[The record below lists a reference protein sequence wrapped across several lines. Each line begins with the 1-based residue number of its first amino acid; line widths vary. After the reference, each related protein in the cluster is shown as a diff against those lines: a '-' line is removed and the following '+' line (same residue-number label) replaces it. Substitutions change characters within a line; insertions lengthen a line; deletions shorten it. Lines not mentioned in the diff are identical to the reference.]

1 MASVG
6 CLGDIPFM
14 VSSDTVQT
22 FTNAKMSGSAKYATH
37 QRHAGDALTEFVG
50 NNPDKFNFDMILSAY
65 LGVNPM
71 ELVEKIITYMREG
84 RTLPLVIGDKSI
96 GRYRWTITNY
106 NVRLQTTDGAGNILT
121 VTVTVNLQEYLRS

>member
-14 VSSDTVQT
+14 VSSSTVQT
-22 FTNAKMSGSAKYATH
+22 ITNAKMSGSAKYGTH
-37 QRHAGDALTEFVG
+37 QRHAGDSLTEFTG
-50 NNPDKFNFDMILSAY
+50 NTPDKFSFEMVLSAY

-71 ELVEKIITYMREG
+71 QLVDKIITYMREG

-106 NVRLQTTDGAGNILT
+106 NVRFQNTDGTGNVLT
-121 VTVTVNLQEYLRS
+121 VTVTVSLQEYLRS

>member
-1 MASVG
+1 MASIG

-22 FTNAKMSGSAKYATH
+22 FTNAKMSGSAKFATH
-37 QRHAGDALTEFVG
+37 QRHTGDALTEFVG

-71 ELVEKIITYMREG
+71 EQVEKIITYMREG

-106 NVRLQTTDGAGNILT
+106 NVRIQTTDGVGNILT

>member
-6 CLGDIPFM
+6 CLGDIPFT
-14 VSSDTVQT
+14 VSSSTVQT
-22 FTNAKMSGSAKYATH
+22 INNATWSGSAKYATH

-50 NNPDKFNFDMILSAY
+50 NNPEKFIFNMILSAY

-71 ELVEKIITYMREG
+71 RLIEKIAAYMREG

-96 GRYRWTITNY
+96 GRYRWTIMSY
-106 NVRLQTTDGAGNILT
+106 NVKFQTTDGSGNLLSA
-121 VTVTVNLQEYLRS
+121 TVNVSLQEYLRS

>member
-6 CLGDIPFM
+6 CLGDIPFK
-14 VSSDTVQT
+14 VSSSVVQT
-22 FTNAKMSGSAKYATH
+22 ITNGKLSGSANYATH
-37 QRHAGDALTEFVG
+37 NRHAGEALTEFVG
-50 NNPDKFNFDMILSAY
+50 NNPDKFSFDMILSAY

-71 ELVEKIITYMREG
+71 QMVDKIIAYMREG
-84 RTLPLVIGDKSI
+84 RTLPLVIGDRSI

-106 NVRLQTTDGAGNILT
+106 NVRMQTTDGAGNILT